1 MNFINLI
8 FIIKPYKMK
17 KIIILLFVF
26 SLSSNIFAQLIVKDT
41 LLLAYQNETFWS
53 SSSELEMDIYRDFG
67 KYGSINLSD
76 NDPTTCWAE
85 GSEGDGIGEFIR
97 MTIPKN
103 ILTLQIK
110 NGYQKNETIYFANNR
125 PKKIEFELYACYEL
139 SGYVTES
146 HNGFFISES
155 IVSSSAV
162 LEDNLGY
169 QDIKLDFD
177 WPEIN
182 LQLSDNEIFD
192 EDRFILK
199 IKILDVYK
207 GSKWNDACI
216 SDINVVPNPYY
227 DITLDD
233 HGLIKVSES
242 KTDTLFYNTENIYQ
256 VVESSPDLKWIIF
269 ILMPADIE
277 NSRVET
283 EYKLYNT
290 EKENFITPDDLV
302 MMYGFVKKSGK
313 LYLEGSN
320 NDFEDKT
327 ILLEDL

>member
-1 MNFINLI
+1 
-8 FIIKPYKMK
+8 
-17 KIIILLFVF
+17 
-26 SLSSNIFAQLIVKDT
+26 
-41 LLLAYQNETFWS
+41 
-53 SSSELEMDIYRDFG
+53 MDIYRDFG

-85 GSEGDGIGEFIR
+85 GSESDGIGEFIW

-125 PKKIEFELYACYEL
+125 LKNIELELFACYEP

-146 HNGFFISES
+146 HDGFFISES
-155 IVSSSAV
+155 IALNSAV
-162 LEDNLGY
+162 IEDNLGY

-182 LQLSDNEIFD
+182 SQLSDNELFD

-199 IKILDVYK
+199 IKILDIYK
-207 GSKWNDACI
+207 GNKYNDACI
-216 SDINVVPNPYY
+216 SDINIVPNPYY

-233 HGLIKVSES
+233 HGLLKISEN
-242 KTDTLFYNTENIYQ
+242 KIDTLFYNTENIYQ
-256 VVESSPDLKWIIF
+256 VVELSPDLKWIIF
-269 ILMPADIE
+269 ILMPSDIE
-277 NSRVET
+277 NSRVDT

-290 EKENFITPDDLV
+290 EKEQFFIPSDLV
-302 MMYGFVKKSGK
+302 MMYGFVKISGK
-313 LYLEGSN
+313 LHIEGSN

-327 ILLEDL
+327 ILLENLK